1 MINDTIILLDAI
13 NFSNDYSSYYNSLSS
28 VLSGDNI
35 NFDFN
40 HENIIPSNSK
50 SSSSDSKKKDKNKY
64 KDLINNKFV
73 LNLI

>member
-1 MINDTIILLDAI
+1 MLLDAI

-40 HENIIPSNSK
+40 HESIIPLNSK
-50 SSSSDSKKKDKNKY
+50 SSSSDSKKER
-64 KDLINNKFV
+64 
-73 LNLI
+73 